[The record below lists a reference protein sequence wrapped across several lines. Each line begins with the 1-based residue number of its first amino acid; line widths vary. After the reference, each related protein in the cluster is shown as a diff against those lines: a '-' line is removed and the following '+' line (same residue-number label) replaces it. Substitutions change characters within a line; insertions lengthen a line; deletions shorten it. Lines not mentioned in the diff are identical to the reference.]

1 MGENQYSHLFSEETT
16 RRICLI
22 LDLNWDFL
30 NDLGRPFHIRAL
42 VLANRSLSFSLV
54 SEQGKTKKGHFR
66 MWQREK
72 WNESHPL
79 PALSLTPFL
88 ARSLTLDPRCLLWN
102 QTETLATQASF
113 SFPLK
118 SMVWCHQEEFLWK
131 QMEGKNAHGSTRGSS
146 IMRQLESARLP
157 GGNSAYKRG
166 GDALR
171 TF

>member
-1 MGENQYSHLFSEETT
+1 MGEHQYSHLFSDETA

-30 NDLGRPFHIRAL
+30 NDLRDLGRPFHIREP

-54 SEQGKTKKGHFR
+54 SEQKETEEGHFR

-72 WNESHPL
+72 WNESHPV
-79 PALSLTPFL
+79 PALSLAPFL
-88 ARSLTLDPRCLLWN
+88 ARSLTLVPRCLLRN

-118 SMVWCHQEEFLWK
+118 SMVWCHQEEILWK
-131 QMEGKNAHGSTRGSS
+131 TNGR
-146 IMRQLESARLP
+146 
-157 GGNSAYKRG
+157 YKCSWLNPWFKYH
-166 GDALR
+166 APASP
-171 TF
+171 